1 MLSTFHVPGGH
12 LCVFLDETSINFICS
27 FLKFGLFW
35 VIIFNWVPPNAEQE
49 QNKPHVIRASQ
60 EIRNRPGP
68 RAQPRTSCSPSSR
81 TSKQR
86 RSPKTSWMKHRCPG
100 KPEGSGDSSEVQG
113 QWLPACVSSMAGRGA
128 LPSVSEGRRMLPI
141 EQGQPFSHTRQL
153 CHRPFSHQWASLWP
167 SGGLQEV
174 NVAAKEVLSGDR
186 ELRSHSSF

>member
-1 MLSTFHVPGGH
+1 MPCLLQAHRGSTLGLSPGLGK
-12 LCVFLDETSINFICS
+12 S
-27 FLKFGLFW
+27 
-35 VIIFNWVPPNAEQE
+35 PPNAEQE

-141 EQGQPFSHTRQL
+141 EQGQPFSHTHQL

-186 ELRSHSSF
+186 PQSLPASESFPMSQLFA